1 MFSIRHRDYHF
12 HPAQLTAWFF
22 PLATFWLRRQA
33 STLGACRCKGRGRWC
48 RCPSIMIQVMMQIMH
63 MQMQKHMQDKGHV
76 MSVSKK
82 SKIVVH
88 SMCYVKVPK
97 YTTCAK
103 FRILGPDD
111 GRSWHAGDGEARS
124 VCNSLSSS
132 YFTNTFSSLSLSLSQ
147 RQRQRQSLST
157 TSLCAATTPPLH
169 NFGLNFQCVGL
180 VLSFL
185 SPLAL
190 VFCWSGNKRSRT

>member
-1 MFSIRHRDYHF
+1 
-12 HPAQLTAWFF
+12 
-22 PLATFWLRRQA
+22 
-33 STLGACRCKGRGRWC
+33 
-48 RCPSIMIQVMMQIMH
+48 MH

-132 YFTNTFSSLSLSLSQ
+132 YFTNTSSSLSLSLS
-147 RQRQRQSLST
+147 QRQRQSLST

-190 VFCWSGNKRSRT
+190 VFCWSGSKRTRTLSWSRWSKTRWLEGVMLQGPRCSRVCPCSLVSRCTRCREGWFRASHKDRDPVSSSCP

>member
-1 MFSIRHRDYHF
+1 M
-12 HPAQLTAWFF
+12 QG
-22 PLATFWLRRQA
+22 Q
-33 STLGACRCKGRGRWC
+33 G
-48 RCPSIMIQVMMQIMH
+48 QMMQVSKH
-63 MQMQKHMQDKGHV
+63 HDASDDADYAYANAYAYMQGKKHV
-76 MSVSKK
+76 MKVSKK
-82 SKIVVH
+82 SKIVVY
-88 SMCYVKVPK
+88 SMCYVKVSK
-97 YTTCAK
+97 FTTCAK

-124 VCNSLSSS
+124 VRNSLSSS
-132 YFTNTFSSLSLSLSQ
+132 YFTNTFSSSSLSLS
-147 RQRQRQSLST
+147 QRQRQSLST

-190 VFCWSGNKRSRT
+190 VFCWSGSKRSRT

>member
-1 MFSIRHRDYHF
+1 M
-12 HPAQLTAWFF
+12 QG
-22 PLATFWLRRQA
+22 Q
-33 STLGACRCKGRGRWC
+33 G
-48 RCPSIMIQVMMQIMH
+48 QMMQ
-63 MQMQKHMQDKGHV
+63 
-76 MSVSKK
+76 VSKHHDA
-82 SKIVVH
+82 SDDVDYAYANANAYAGQETFDVGVQEIQDRRLIH
-88 SMCYVKVPK
+88 MCYVKVSK
-97 YTTCAK
+97 FTTFAK

-124 VCNSLSSS
+124 VRNSLSSF
-132 YFTNTFSSLSLSLSQ
+132 YFTNTFSSLSLSLS
-147 RQRQRQSLST
+147 QRQRQSLST

-190 VFCWSGNKRSRT
+190 VFCWSGSKRSRT

>member
-1 MFSIRHRDYHF
+1 M
-12 HPAQLTAWFF
+12 
-22 PLATFWLRRQA
+22 
-33 STLGACRCKGRGRWC
+33 
-48 RCPSIMIQVMMQIMH
+48 QVMMQIMH
-63 MQMQKHMQDKGHV
+63 MQMQMHMQGKGHV
-76 MSVSKK
+76 MKVSKK
-82 SKIVVH
+82 SKIVVY
-88 SMCYVKVPK
+88 SMCYVKVSK
-97 YTTCAK
+97 FTTCAK

-124 VCNSLSSS
+124 VRNSLSSS
-132 YFTNTFSSLSLSLSQ
+132 YFTNTFSSLSLSLS
-147 RQRQRQSLST
+147 QRQRQSLST

-190 VFCWSGNKRSRT
+190 VFC